1 MVSENLWNKTA
12 ARQEI
17 SAFSEDYR
25 AFLTACK
32 TEREC
37 VSYMPDRLQAGGYQK
52 LTDVIRENGALASGD
67 KVYADMMG
75 KAKVRLDH
83 LLSKEK
89 ERGFLKGWI

>member
-37 VSYMPDRLQAGGYQK
+37 VPIWRTGCRPGG
-52 LTDVIRENGALASGD
+52 IRNFR
-67 KVYADMMG
+67 M
-75 KAKVRLDH
+75 
-83 LLSKEK
+83 
-89 ERGFLKGWI
+89 